1 MHNWDWAIHNRDA
14 HPPQP
19 ARNRSILAAAIR
31 GSPAAAARGR
41 RRAAPVPPPRRG
53 KRGLRVHIAGR
64 GQVARWPAAPRPPA
78 ESGGPGDRRV
88 GYRRRRRP
96 AADTTD
102 GPAQEDRPEAAGRP
116 GQAGSTAP
124 KPPLP
129 TLRDR
134 SVASRWHQPCGKPFP
149 LPLTQPCIKT
159 QNKPQTKHIQYH
171 RRKKMT
177 NLLINPALWNPP
189 RFNDLAGS
197 DVGRPDPSR
206 LLALAQYRFGQAE
219 AVHADRDPA
228 VDRDLRQHCSD
239 FIGREPVAERAANV
253 GLEFLHV
260 SERGDHAEIE
270 DRALARAQ
278 RVVAPGFTPTILGD
292 DALEIAV
299 EVIGALERAIDIV
312 CAEHLAA
319 HAEAAVIGVLI
330 HGIIPPVC
338 ARGRQAPRAGFRLRV
353 GERRRRTS
361 PHRLRHWHA
370 RLLRAMTFLPRAAT
384 ERRVRASPPAAGA
397 RRRAR
402 PL

>member
-1 MHNWDWAIHNRDA
+1 MEHLPGAMHNWDWAIHNRDA
-14 HPPQP
+14 YPPQP
-19 ARNRSILAAAIR
+19 ARNRAILAAVLR
-31 GSPAAAARGR
+31 GSPAAARGR
-41 RRAAPVPPPRRG
+41 RRVAVPPPRRG

-149 LPLTQPCIKT
+149 LPLTQPWIDRRDQPGT
-159 QNKPQTKHIQYH
+159 RHIQDH

-253 GLEFLHV
+253 GLEFLHF

-312 CAEHLAA
+312 FAEHLAA

-330 HGIIPPVC
+330 HGSFL
-338 ARGRQAPRAGFRLRV
+338 GFAPAP
-353 GERRRRTS
+353 GERRELGFDCGLGT
-361 PHRLRHWHA
+361 
-370 RLLRAMTFLPRAAT
+370 RAAAHRRIGGDVGT
-384 ERRVRASPPAAGA
+384 RGVFER
-397 RRRAR
+397 
-402 PL
+402 